1 MSDLLNQASLVYIP
15 SGYKEDK
22 AYSVIPTDGSGDLTF
37 TRASDGT
44 RVNSQGLVERVPW
57 NLLQQS
63 NTFNTTWTLS
73 NATVTSGQ
81 SGYDGSSNAWL
92 QQSTST
98 FCRVEQSTTITGVV
112 NFSVYSKAGTSNFLL
127 LEVTGNLFYAW
138 FNLSTGQVG
147 SKGGAY
153 ISATMTSVGNGWYKC
168 ELVGT
173 QTTSGQA
180 RIRAT
185 DANNSTVTTTSSNI
199 YIQDAQLVEGSTAKP
214 YFPTTNRQ
222 DVPRLD
228 YSGGCPS
235 LLLEPQRTNLQQYSE
250 QFDNAVWSDSG
261 TIVPNQATSPD
272 GTQNADLFYAATGT
286 GKRIID
292 SQTISSGTA
301 YTSSVFAKASGCN
314 FVFLPDIDNQVNSV
328 WFDLSN
334 GTFSTPIE
342 GTATMVDYGNGWY
355 RCSLTTTSN
364 TTTGYSY
371 FGISSTSGST
381 SFTANGTDGVLFWGA
396 QLEAGSYATSYIPT
410 TSASVTRV
418 ADTFSRNNIY
428 TNGLISAS
436 GGTWFV
442 ELNNNVV
449 YPDGISQ
456 AQLLG
461 LGNNIVGASADN
473 LWIASSN
480 NFRIRI
486 WKQVAGTLTGLYT
499 TSTDT
504 LKTAIK
510 WNGTTAD
517 VFVNGTK
524 VVSATSFTL
533 TALESLR
540 TIAVQHPYYIQQMDL
555 FPTPLTDAECIA
567 LTTI

>member
-314 FVFLPDIDNQVNSV
+314 FVFFPDIDNQVNSV

-342 GTATMVDYGNGWY
+342 GTAKIENYGNGWY

-396 QLEAGSYATSYIPT
+396 QLEAGSYPTSYIPT

-418 ADTFSRNNIY
+418 ADAAYKTGISSLIGQTEGTIYWNGTIDNFSNFATLLSLEGVSNSWIY
-428 TNGLISAS
+428 FLSYS
-436 GGTWFV
+436 GGLTFEV
-442 ELNNNVV
+442 R
-449 YPDGISQ
+449 S
-456 AQLLG
+456 
-461 LGNNIVGASADN
+461 NNIVSAS
-473 LWIASSN
+473 
-480 NFRIRI
+480 
-486 WKQVAGTLTGLYT
+486 Y
-499 TSTDT
+499 
-504 LKTAIK
+504 
-510 WNGTTAD
+510 
-517 VFVNGTK
+517 
-524 VVSATSFTL
+524 VSASTTGAHKIALAYNASQVDIYIDGVSVYTDYSVTIPATSNLYLAGWSGYNQSIKTSQALLFKTRL
-533 TALESLR
+533 TN
-540 TIAVQHPYYIQQMDL
+540 
-555 FPTPLTDAECIA
+555 AELAA
-567 LTTI
+567 LTTL

>member
-15 SGYKEDK
+15 SGYKEDT

-44 RVNSQGLVERVPW
+44 RVNSAGLVENVPW
-57 NLLQQS
+57 NLLEQS
-63 NTFNTTWTLS
+63 NTFSTTWTL
-73 NATVTSGQ
+73 NNVNVTSGQ
-81 SGYDGSSNAWL
+81 SGYDGANNAWSL
-92 QQSTST
+92 SKTAANGEIRQTVLSGLRT
-98 FCRVEQSTTITGVV
+98 FSI
-112 NFSVYSKAGTSNFLL
+112 YAKAGSLNWLYLL
-127 LEVTGNLFYAW
+127 KGGNAGQF

-147 SKGGAY
+147 TGNAQV
-153 ISATMTSVGNGWYKC
+153 ISANIQSVGGGWYLC
-168 ELVGT
+168 SMVYNDAYNGSLRIYPADADNDT
-173 QTTSGQA
+173 TATSG
-180 RIRAT
+180 
-185 DANNSTVTTTSSNI
+185 SI

-214 YFPTTNRQ
+214 YFPTTDRQ
-222 DVPRLD
+222 NVPRLD
-228 YSGGCPS
+228 YSNGCPS

-396 QLEAGSYATSYIPT
+396 QLEAGSYPTSYIPT

-418 ADTFSRNNIY
+418 ADAFTRNNIY

-442 ELNNNVV
+442 ELIENKLRTLTSENASS
-449 YPDGISQ
+449 G
-456 AQLLG
+456 LE
-461 LGNNIVGASADN
+461 LGNSNGTATDAFKFRRGGGTQRLNIWKVVGGTSTQLYVNDADN
-473 LWIASSN
+473 A
-480 NFRIRI
+480 
-486 WKQVAGTLTGLYT
+486 KV
-499 TSTDT
+499 
-504 LKTAIK
+504 AIK
-510 WNGTTAD
+510 WNGTSAD

-524 VVSATSFTL
+524 VVSATTFTA
-533 TALESLR
+533 TTSLEYLR
-540 TIAVQHPYYIQQMDL
+540 YLVDQVPTYIQQMDL

-567 LTTI
+567 LTTL

>member
-1 MSDLLNQASLVYIP
+1 MNPKLEASLIMIP
-15 SGYKEDK
+15 SAYKEDK
-22 AYSVIPTDGSGDLTF
+22 VYSIIPQDRSGDLTF

-57 NLLQQS
+57 NLLLQS
-63 NTFNTTWTLS
+63 NTFSTTWILP

-81 SGYDGSSNAWL
+81 TGYDGSSNAWL
-92 QQSTST
+92 LSKSASGGRIYQNISTSGVQT
-98 FCRVEQSTTITGVV
+98 LSVYAKAGSLNWLSLWTNIGTSYFNLATGTKGSTT
-112 NFSVYSKAGTSNFLL
+112 AGT
-127 LEVTGNLFYAW
+127 TI
-138 FNLSTGQVG
+138 G
-147 SKGGAY
+147 SE
-153 ISATMTSVGNGWYKC
+153 IESVGNGWYRC
-168 ELVGT
+168 SFIFDTSIINVRIYPADGDLDISG
-173 QTTSGQA
+173 TSG
-180 RIRAT
+180 
-185 DANNSTVTTTSSNI
+185 NI

-214 YFPTTNRQ
+214 YFPTTDRLN
-222 DVPRLD
+222 VPRLD

-314 FVFLPDIDNQVNSV
+314 FVFFPDIDNQVNSV

-396 QLEAGSYATSYIPT
+396 QLEAGSYPTSYIPT

-418 ADTFSRNNIY
+418 ADAAYKTGISSLIGQTEGTIYWNGTIDNFSNFATLLSLEGVSNSWIY
-428 TNGLISAS
+428 FLSYS
-436 GGTWFV
+436 GGLTFEV
-442 ELNNNVV
+442 R
-449 YPDGISQ
+449 S
-456 AQLLG
+456 
-461 LGNNIVGASADN
+461 NNIVSAS
-473 LWIASSN
+473 
-480 NFRIRI
+480 
-486 WKQVAGTLTGLYT
+486 Y
-499 TSTDT
+499 
-504 LKTAIK
+504 
-510 WNGTTAD
+510 
-517 VFVNGTK
+517 
-524 VVSATSFTL
+524 VSASTTGAHKIALAYNASQVDIYIDGVSVYTDYSVTIPATSNLYLAGWSGYNQSIKTSQALLFKTRL
-533 TALESLR
+533 TN
-540 TIAVQHPYYIQQMDL
+540 
-555 FPTPLTDAECIA
+555 AELAA
-567 LTTI
+567 LTTL